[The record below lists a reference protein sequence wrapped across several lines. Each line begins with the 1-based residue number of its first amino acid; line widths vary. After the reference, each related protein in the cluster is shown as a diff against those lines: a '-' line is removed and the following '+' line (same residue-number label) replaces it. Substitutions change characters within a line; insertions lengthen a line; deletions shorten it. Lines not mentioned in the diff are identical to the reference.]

1 MAIRDELHDLVDE
14 LDEAAADELLDSAY
28 RLRQP
33 TDAERAH
40 VEAGEAEIRRG
51 DYVTL
56 EDLHRRL
63 GSEV

>member
-1 MAIRDELHDLVDE
+1 MAIRDELHGLV
-14 LDEAAADELLDSAY
+14 DEAAADELLDSAH

-51 DYVTL
+51 DCVTL

-63 GSEV
+63 GTEV